1 MQLGRLSDARRQLEG
16 ARALPGADGG
26 ALAAEFGAL
35 DSAEGLL
42 RGGKAALAQEGTA
55 AAREAAHLLGTL
67 AERCPCSLGVACLH
81 LEAVLR
87 RNPQQGAPMV
97 LSETTRWMR
106 KNPDEP
112 ELLCVRGKAL
122 CAT

>member
-1 MQLGRLSDARRQLEG
+1 MRRE
-16 ARALPGADGG
+16 R
-26 ALAAEFGAL
+26 LAAEL
-35 DSAEGLL
+35 PEC
-42 RGGKAALAQEGTA
+42 RGS
-55 AAREAAHLLGTL
+55 RWPLGTL